1 MDALD
6 SVNRKFGSGTPG
18 LAASGWRV
26 RPEWAMNQKSLPP
39 AYTSCWD
46 QLLRVR

>member
-1 MDALD
+1 MNALD
-6 SVNRKFGSGTPG
+6 SVNRKFRPRDAD
-18 LAASGWRV
+18 LAASGWRM
-26 RPEWAMNQKSLPP
+26 RPEWAMNQKSLSP